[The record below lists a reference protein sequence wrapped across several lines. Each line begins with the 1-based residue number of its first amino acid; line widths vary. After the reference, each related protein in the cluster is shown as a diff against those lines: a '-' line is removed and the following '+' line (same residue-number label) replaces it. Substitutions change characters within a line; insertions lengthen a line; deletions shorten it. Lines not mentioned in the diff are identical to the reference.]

1 MDIFEAGSSMLELA
15 ATIAPLPA
23 SPRQTF
29 DRLREMGFRHV
40 QLSAAQPG
48 LRPRD
53 LDRSA
58 RRDLLATL
66 RRRELNLSG
75 IDAWIS
81 PGEFLDPA
89 KVDRAVAAVIE
100 AIELAAD
107 LGRCPVSLTLPARE
121 RDSDEDG
128 PALAAVT
135 AALVEAAQ
143 VRDVLL
149 ADHVI
154 PVVDR
159 EYIGVGIDPAAWLAR
174 DEDPA
179 AAVSRHADRLVSLR
193 LCDLLTSGLRGP
205 IGDAQEGRLDVL
217 AYKVAAGLAPAGR
230 PVVVDARQWTDPWA
244 GLRQTHEAWQKAT

>member
-1 MDIFEAGSSMLELA
+1 MDLFEAGSSTPGLS
-15 ATIAPLPA
+15 ATFAPLPTA
-23 SPRQTF
+23 PRRAF
-29 DRLREMGFRHV
+29 DRLREMGFGHV

-48 LRPRD
+48 LRPRE

-66 RRRELNLSG
+66 RRRELAVSG
-75 IDAWIS
+75 LDVWIG

-89 KVDRAVAAVIE
+89 KMDRAVGAMIE

-107 LGRCPVSLTLPARE
+107 LGRCPVSLTLPGRGG
-121 RDSDEDG
+121 DSEEDAPDAG
-128 PALAAVT
+128 AVMAAMI
-135 AALVEAAQ
+135 EAAQ
-143 VRDVLL
+143 VRDVPL
-149 ADHVI
+149 ADHAI

-179 AAVSRHADRLVSLR
+179 TAVSRHADRLVSLR

-217 AYKVAAGLAPAGR
+217 AYRVAAGLAAAGR
-230 PVVVDARQWTDPWA
+230 PIVVDARQWSDPWA
-244 GLRQTHEAWQKAT
+244 GLKQTLDAWWSAG